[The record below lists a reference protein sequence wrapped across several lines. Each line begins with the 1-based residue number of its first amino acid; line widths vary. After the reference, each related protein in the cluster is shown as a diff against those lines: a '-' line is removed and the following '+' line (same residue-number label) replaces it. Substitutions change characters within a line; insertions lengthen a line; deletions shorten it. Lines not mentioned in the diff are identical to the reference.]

1 MEQDA
6 DPFDLRRFVDAQ
18 APVIEGAL
26 SELRAGRKRTHWM
39 WFVFPQIEG
48 LGFSSMAKRYAIRSP
63 AEARAYLNH
72 PVLGER
78 LRECVRLVVATSRP
92 IAEVFGHPDDLKFR
106 SCVTLF
112 AAAAPDEAVFSEA
125 LRACGDGAT
134 RRRSKSLRCWVVEV
148 GRGSWLCENSAAIA
162 PLKKVNGFSRPQAD
176 QSWRASRR
184 MPTSSRFQQYCGAIS
199 NLGDGPAQPGR

>member
-18 APVIEGAL
+18 APVIEDAL

-39 WFVFPQIEG
+39 WLVFPQIEG

-72 PVLGER
+72 PVLGDR
-78 LRECVRLVVATSRP
+78 LRECIRLVVATSRP
-92 IAEVFGHPDDLKFR
+92 IAEVFSHPDDLKFR

-112 AAAAPDEAVFSEA
+112 AAVAPDEAVFSEA
-125 LRACGDGAT
+125 LRACCDGGADLST
-134 RRRSKSLRCWVVEV
+134 LEKLALL
-148 GRGSWLCENSAAIA
+148 GR
-162 PLKKVNGFSRPQAD
+162 
-176 QSWRASRR
+176 
-184 MPTSSRFQQYCGAIS
+184 
-199 NLGDGPAQPGR
+199 

>member
-1 MEQDA
+1 MRRGMRGSETLMEQDA

-18 APVIEGAL
+18 APVIEDAL

-48 LGFSSMAKRYAIRSP
+48 AGFSSMAKRYAIRSP

-72 PVLGER
+72 PVLGDR

-92 IAEVFGHPDDLKFR
+92 IAEVFSHPDDLKFS

-112 AAAAPDEAVFSEA
+112 AAAAPDEAIFSEA
-125 LRACGDGAT
+125 LRACSDGKADSSM
-134 RRRSKSLRCWVVEV
+134 REMLAFL
-148 GRGSWLCENSAAIA
+148 GR
-162 PLKKVNGFSRPQAD
+162 
-176 QSWRASRR
+176 
-184 MPTSSRFQQYCGAIS
+184 
-199 NLGDGPAQPGR
+199 